1 MFLIHPLDGGV
12 VDGVAGGSQFAA
24 TPAGHGLHAVALSN
38 DNDAV
43 LDAPPEKRP
52 PETRIR

>member
-24 TPAGHGLHAVALSN
+24 TPAAHGLHAFALSN
-38 DNDAV
+38 DGVLVALGVTPPDA
-43 LDAPPEKRP
+43 LR
-52 PETRIR
+52 